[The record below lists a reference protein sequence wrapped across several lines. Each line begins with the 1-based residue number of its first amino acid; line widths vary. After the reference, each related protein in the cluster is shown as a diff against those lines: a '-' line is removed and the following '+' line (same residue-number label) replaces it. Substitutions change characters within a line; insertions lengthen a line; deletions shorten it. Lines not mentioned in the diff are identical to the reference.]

1 MLPLALV
8 LALGW
13 LTTLRLALTLALL
26 ALLCQHMVQA
36 LSLLMSTLL
45 AMMLPLLA
53 SMCQRMAQA
62 LPLLMSTLLAML
74 ARLMQMGAIP
84 AATLSHLQEAAQ
96 VEEVEEAVAESCPWE
111 AVSTDDALLPTLHS
125 FRRDTVCSPV
135 DSSKSNQHTYT

>member
-13 LTTLRLALTLALL
+13 LTTLRLALTLTLL
-26 ALLCQHMVQA
+26 ALMCQHMVQA
-36 LSLLMSTLL
+36 LPLLMSTLL

-53 SMCQRMAQA
+53 SMCQHMAQA
-62 LPLLMSTLLAML
+62 LLLLMSTLLATL
-74 ARLMQMGAIP
+74 ARMQMAAIP
-84 AATLSHLQEAAQ
+84 AATLSRLQEAAQ

-111 AVSTDDALLPTLHS
+111 HVSTDDALLPTLHS

>member
-1 MLPLALV
+1 
-8 LALGW
+8 
-13 LTTLRLALTLALL
+13 
-26 ALLCQHMVQA
+26 
-36 LSLLMSTLL
+36 
-45 AMMLPLLA
+45 
-53 SMCQRMAQA
+53 
-62 LPLLMSTLLAML
+62 
-74 ARLMQMGAIP
+74 MQMAAIP